1 MVWNS
6 PNPLQWP
13 PSWFFTSTSP
23 SKFLAHLTPS
33 WYLLPS
39 PLELT
44 LWASRNNCQNNAT
57 KVVHQ
62 KGHTWSGSQGIG
74 PHQQLGP
81 KNHLS
86 KSPHPASQI
95 HNAGEESPLQLPR
108 EKKNSTTGPC
118 LPEKEN
124 NRNGKNVASSS
135 QCSCWHLKSSSVFN
149 LYWGW
154 IAGQNVFLKR
164 NTDLERMEELC
175 SKT

>member
-86 KSPHPASQI
+86 KSPHPASQM

-108 EKKNSTTGPC
+108 EKKIPPQDHACQKKKITGMAKMWP
-118 LPEKEN
+118 LPHSVHA
-124 NRNGKNVASSS
+124 GTSSRL
-135 QCSCWHLKSSSVFN
+135 QCSISTEV
-149 LYWGW
+149 G
-154 IAGQNVFLKR
+154 
-164 NTDLERMEELC
+164 
-175 SKT
+175 